1 MGKFRRNKRTRRNIK
16 SIVNRKTNI
25 TILLI
30 ILFIVISICIIL
42 TRISIDKINIAKKEQ
57 INNSYINQILY
68 ISEEEIYKEQQAISE
83 MKKEVSVNI
92 ISLGNIMCE
101 TPILQD
107 GLNENGLYDF
117 SHIYED
123 IKKYTLGA
131 DLVIGNLE
139 TCFTTG
145 EYLGVG
151 KYNSP
156 KQFAKDL
163 KNIGV
168 DLLNTANNNSF
179 NYGKQGVTDT
189 IDTLKEVG
197 IEVVGTKYQGEE
209 SIVIKQIDGIE
220 IAFLSYTYGLN
231 GINNIT
237 EEQTNLV
244 NVISKDKILKDLKQV
259 ENTDYIC
266 VNMHWGENNLNKPS
280 QQQQELA
287 DFLFENGADIILGT
301 HSPYLQPME
310 VKKNNK
316 EEDVFVAYSIGS
328 FISTSGYRDENVE
341 MILDIK
347 ITKDIDGNTYLNK
360 ITYTP
365 IYLLDNGKEVKN
377 RYKLLDVK
385 EEIKIYESGNINRI
399 NKKIYEN
406 LLIALENIKNEIE
419 K

>member
-347 ITKDIDGNTYLNK
+347 ITKDIDGNTYLSK

>member
-347 ITKDIDGNTYLNK
+347 ITKDIDGNTYLSK

-399 NKKIYEN
+399 NKKIYDN